1 MRNDHQDA
9 LNAGLG
15 VSELAPLGKSAE
27 EMRNLWHWIESRL
40 YGDVVLE
47 EQPILSELEVS
58 PSFVPA
64 MYLRTPAK
72 VDAAAS

>member
-1 MRNDHQDA
+1 
-9 LNAGLG
+9 
-15 VSELAPLGKSAE
+15 LGKSAE